1 MLEVVIQDIRQKRIQ
16 LKVQNNITVRELNE
30 KYCETIGSFE
40 EYQYNFE
47 GNVIKYNTRLSD
59 YDIENYDVIM
69 VTTKIRGGGG
79 SHICPY
85 GCGRQIPD
93 EYKGCTELLKD
104 KPNYFD

>member
-30 KYCETIGSFE
+30 KYCQSIGSFE
-40 EYQYNFE
+40 EYQYKF
-47 GNVIKYNTRLSD
+47 GGCVLKYNTRLSD
-59 YDIENYDVIM
+59 YDIEDDDVII
-69 VTTKIRGGGG
+69 VNKVIGGGG

-104 KPNYFD
+104 KPNYFG